1 MRAFQKF
8 GGEFVVPGIEMNLQK
23 DRWLENEEQ
32 ELRKEVVEG
41 VAEVI
46 LSEIKIENEA
56 EMKVAVKEEAS
67 LEE

>member
-32 ELRKEVVEG
+32 ELRKEVFEG

-56 EMKVAVKEEAS
+56 DMKVAVKEEAS